1 MNEAR
6 LAEDLRMLFDRV
18 QGLDP
23 QLVMVADPEGV
34 AAAVTIDE
42 EQVRPV
48 NVRAGGRT
56 VQVQRLRG
64 VRGGGVVR

>member
-48 NVRAGGRT
+48 NVRAGGRAAK
-56 VQVQRLRG
+56 VQRLRG